1 MSYNTETNKINI
13 KNKKFLEKEIPKLS
27 SNEHNEIFNI
37 IRNNSSKYSEN
48 SRGVYI
54 NLKFLDENTINKM
67 IEFIQYSKNNKIDS
81 KNTDKNNNNKSTNNQ
96 DHNKFTLDPKH
107 IHKELERLKHK
118 KNDNFSFQ
126 NFLDKLSV
134 TNIKEFSQNDTK
146 INYPSLKNSKTKFNG
161 VKARLLKKCRDVNKS
176 YQETT
181 YINNDII
188 SNDESD
194 ESDDDMENS
203 DNNEKEKLTNII
215 KTLSKNDNLES
226 LSDDEND
233 F

>member
-118 KNDNFSFQ
+118 KNDNFSFP
-126 NFLDKLSV
+126 NFLD
-134 TNIKEFSQNDTK
+134 IKRR
-146 INYPSLKNSKTKFNG
+146 G
-161 VKARLLKKCRDVNKS
+161 
-176 YQETT
+176 
-181 YINNDII
+181 
-188 SNDESD
+188 
-194 ESDDDMENS
+194 
-203 DNNEKEKLTNII
+203 
-215 KTLSKNDNLES
+215 
-226 LSDDEND
+226 
-233 F
+233 